1 MTKVFENCAAQGD
14 FFIRKIDKLPS
25 GVESIRPENGVFV
38 VAHSETGHHHV
49 ITADRVAAFKPK
61 KPDIYTIFLQVDE
74 PLPGETLPE
83 IKHLRGFDT
92 HEALRPN
99 SPGIYEIK
107 RQREYTPLGFRR
119 AAD

>member
-1 MTKVFENCAAQGD
+1 MTKVFSNFAAQGD
-14 FFIRKIDKLPS
+14 YVIRKIGALPKDVVPITS
-25 GVESIRPENGVFV
+25 ENGQFI

-49 ITADRVAAFKPK
+49 ITAERVLAFKFK
-61 KPDIYTIFLQVDE
+61 KPDIYTMFLQVDE

-83 IKHLRGFDT
+83 IRHLRGFDT

-99 SPGIYEIK
+99 SPGVYEIK
-107 RQREYTPLGFRR
+107 RQREYTPQGFRR